1 MGIGYRHKFGD
12 VEWNSNFTFTMNR
25 NKIKELMEGAKD
37 PETGELI
44 ADEERRVATLGAAGY
59 APVIILR
66 KDGGMGD
73 IYVEKHLAT
82 DGNGNI
88 KVDSQTGKVSIAE
101 YPEPRKV
108 GSYMLNV
115 I

>member
-1 MGIGYRHKFGD
+1 
-12 VEWNSNFTFTMNR
+12 
-25 NKIKELMEGAKD
+25 
-37 PETGELI
+37 
-44 ADEERRVATLGAAGY
+44 
-59 APVIILR
+59 
-66 KDGGMGD
+66 MGD

-108 GSYMLNV
+108 GSLYAKCNLGFSNNFTYKGINLGFTLTARV
-115 I
+115 GGL